1 MRTQDKSKAIFVLVF
16 ILCCH
21 AVGLLVFC
29 KGFLLKRVVI
39 PEYSQCTT
47 NSPADRSG
55 SVSGHVGSRDH
66 HSCSEYPRRFK
77 RVLWL
82 LIDALR
88 YDFLVYNESLN
99 HVPVYRNKV
108 PFVRDLLRDRP
119 SNAKLFR
126 FVADPPTTTMQRLKA
141 LSTGGLPTFIDISNN
156 FNSYEI
162 LEDNLIYQS
171 KKNARNITFMGDD
184 TWLGLYPDLFT
195 KTFDYPSL
203 NVKDLH
209 TVDNGVMSHLLP
221 EMEKRDAD
229 FVIAHF
235 LGVDHVGHTYGP
247 SHWTMGDK
255 LSQMNKMLK
264 LVREVYVC
272 VCVYKC
278 WSYVVACVVSLWSC
292 MHPASIHV
300 YVCMNMN
307 MHIHV
312 CSRSVLTSV
321 DEDTL
326 VFVFGD
332 HGMTSTGDH
341 GGETEQETNAALLV
355 YSGRPIFNPH
365 QVSRLSCSPSKYLM
379 H

>member
-1 MRTQDKSKAIFVLVF
+1 MSSRDGSKAVFVLVF

-39 PEYSQCTT
+39 PEYTQCTSH
-47 NSPADRSG
+47 SPQDLSSSSS

-66 HSCSEYPRRFK
+66 NSCSEYPKRFN
-77 RVLWL
+77 RVVWL

-88 YDFLVYNESLN
+88 YDFLDYGEHLDP
-99 HVPVYRNKV
+99 VPVYRNKV

-119 SNAKLFR
+119 SNAMLFR

-162 LEDNLIYQS
+162 LEDNLIHQA
-171 KKNARNITFMGDD
+171 KKNARNVTFMGDD
-184 TWLGLYPDLFT
+184 TWLGLYPHHFS

-209 TVDNGVMSHLLP
+209 TVDNGVMTHLVP
-221 EMEKRDAD
+221 ELAKRDAD
-229 FVIAHF
+229 FIIAHF

-255 LSQMNKMLK
+255 LSQMNEMLRLAMQRYNISRSSN
-264 LVREVYVC
+264 LVCSGILNSHFLQKRMYTLICIFVHIQLIVHVC
-272 VCVYKC
+272 
-278 WSYVVACVVSLWSC
+278 ACVSDLC
-292 MHPASIHV
+292 SIP
-300 YVCMNMN
+300 
-307 MHIHV
+307 
-312 CSRSVLTSV
+312 LTM
-321 DEDTL
+321 THLCLCL
-326 VFVFGD
+326 VI
-332 HGMTSTGDH
+332 T
-341 GGETEQETNAALLV
+341 A
-355 YSGRPIFNPH
+355 
-365 QVSRLSCSPSKYLM
+365 
-379 H
+379 